1 MSDWKDKRIEAI
13 NRICEKKNLTCSP
26 DSPYFDE
33 VIDNFN
39 SDAESLQDFKLERI
53 KKDEKNNLL
62 KVTIQIYYYLI
73 TQYFFVWFWVH
84 NQGTL
89 GMKTWKIK
97 IICNN
102 NNRMSYKQAIIRFN
116 VAVLSQPTVFVPT
129 QVYVPDKRYV

>member
-1 MSDWKDKRIEAI
+1 MNYISIWRRLASILYDFLLVVAILIIMSIPFF
-13 NRICEKKNLTCSP
+13 S
-26 DSPYFDE
+26 FD
-33 VIDNFN
+33 
-39 SDAESLQDFKLERI
+39 LQE
-53 KKDEKNNLL
+53 NNLL

-102 NNRMSYKQAIIRFN
+102 NNRLSYKQAIIRFN
-116 VAVLSQPTVFVPT
+116 VAIISLLFFGLGFIISLFRK
-129 QVYVPDKRYV
+129 DKKCFHDIISKTALVKL

>member
-1 MSDWKDKRIEAI
+1 MNYISIWRRLASILYDFLLVVAVLIIMSIPFF
-13 NRICEKKNLTCSP
+13 S
-26 DSPYFDE
+26 FD
-33 VIDNFN
+33 
-39 SDAESLQDFKLERI
+39 LQE
-53 KKDEKNNLL
+53 NNLL

-102 NNRMSYKQAIIRFN
+102 NNRLSYKQAIIRFN
-116 VAVLSQPTVFVPT
+116 VAIFSLLFFGLGFLISFFRK
-129 QVYVPDKRYV
+129 DKKCFHDIISKTALIKL

>member
-1 MSDWKDKRIEAI
+1 MSYISIWRRLASILYDFLLVLAVLII
-13 NRICEKKNLTCSP
+13 MSIPFFS
-26 DSPYFDE
+26 FD
-33 VIDNFN
+33 
-39 SDAESLQDFKLERI
+39 LQE
-53 KKDEKNNLL
+53 NNLL

-102 NNRMSYKQAIIRFN
+102 NNRLSYKQAIIRFN
-116 VAVLSQPTVFVPT
+116 VAIFSLLFFGLGFLISFFRK
-129 QVYVPDKRYV
+129 DKKCFHDIISKTALIKL